1 MKEDEIKDY
10 RKQLEKDFTDKDLEI
25 ETTLSYISVGAL
37 GFFITINDK
46 FLKLETAN
54 FKFILILSLISLF
67 LSFALILYRKS
78 RTSHND
84 LKLMVLADEMKPDSE
99 VDDDELL
106 KLWKESHEELL
117 RIRTIIY
124 FCLGI
129 GIGLQVLFLI
139 LNI

>member
-54 FKFILILSLISLF
+54 FKFILMLSLISLF

-99 VDDDELL
+99 VDDYELL

-117 RIRTIIY
+117 RIRNIIY

-139 LNI
+139 LNF

>member
-117 RIRTIIY
+117 RIRNIIY

-139 LNI
+139 LNF